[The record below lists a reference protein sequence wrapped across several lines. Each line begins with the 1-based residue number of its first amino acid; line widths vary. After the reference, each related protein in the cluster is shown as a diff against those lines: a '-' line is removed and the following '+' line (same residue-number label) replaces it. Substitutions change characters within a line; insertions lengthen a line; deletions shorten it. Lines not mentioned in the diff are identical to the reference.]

1 MSWVTDLSHFIDETG
16 NLPIGLPTPARRL
29 AAQLTAIVAAAT
41 AGGANEQAT
50 RRIKCRRRPGRQAC
64 SGVIEGA
71 SSAGQSPCGAD
82 VSRAGLRYCRG
93 RGVGAPQPPI
103 LTRQPSVPL

>member
-16 NLPIGLPTPARRL
+16 NLPIGLPTPVRRL
-29 AAQLTAIVAAAT
+29 AEQLTAIVAAAT

-64 SGVIEGA
+64 SGVIE
-71 SSAGQSPCGAD
+71 
-82 VSRAGLRYCRG
+82 Y
-93 RGVGAPQPPI
+93 RGVISNWQ
-103 LTRQPSVPL
+103 LTTWDRRLAKPVH

>member
-1 MSWVTDLSHFIDETG
+1 MSWVIDLSHFIDKTG
-16 NLPIGLPTPARRL
+16 NLPIGLPAPARRL

-64 SGVIEGA
+64 SGVIEYRLWA
-71 SSAGQSPCGAD
+71 DERITWQCPPCGD
-82 VSRAGLRYCRG
+82 S
-93 RGVGAPQPPI
+93 GVISNWQSTTWDRRLAKP
-103 LTRQPSVPL
+103 VH

>member
-1 MSWVTDLSHFIDETG
+1 MSWVIDLSHFIDKTG
-16 NLPIGLPTPARRL
+16 NLPIGLPAPARRL

-64 SGVIEGA
+64 SGVIEYRLW
-71 SSAGQSPCGAD
+71 AGTSCG
-82 VSRAGLRYCRG
+82 S
-93 RGVGAPQPPI
+93 VG
-103 LTRQPSVPL
+103 SVE